1 MYILYTYMGVI
12 GARVQLELFN
22 FRAISTHIFPLRWY
36 NKNATKKKQIMYW
49 KFELEQWIVDE
60 IIMYSIWHTMKEEV
74 KQYMLVVKSGSSMW
88 KELKNIYWEEKE
100 KKKKNK

>member
-1 MYILYTYMGVI
+1 
-12 GARVQLELFN
+12 
-22 FRAISTHIFPLRWY
+22 
-36 NKNATKKKQIMYW
+36 MYW

-60 IIMYSIWHTMKEEV
+60 IIIYSIWRTVKEEV